1 MATADK
7 EKDEPRARRL
17 TKAII
22 RRSDFGGGVTR
33 GVAADRSRGGGG
45 GRRVGSVN
53 RNRGSEGVRRDP

>member
-1 MATADK
+1 MAYG

-22 RRSDFGGGVTR
+22 RRSDFGSGLAR
-33 GVAADRSRGGGG
+33 GWVSRRGG
-45 GRRVGSVN
+45 RVGSVN